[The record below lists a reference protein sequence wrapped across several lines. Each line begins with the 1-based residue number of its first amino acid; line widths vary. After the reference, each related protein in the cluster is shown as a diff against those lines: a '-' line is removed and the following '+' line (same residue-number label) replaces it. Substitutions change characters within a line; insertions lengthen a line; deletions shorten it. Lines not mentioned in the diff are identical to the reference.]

1 MDSTLSNTDCRKD
14 DFMKNRKPAI
24 ALILL
29 IDVLVII
36 GLMALG
42 LIIGFKWI
50 DKKLEEEIRNEV
62 VSYKFEAES
71 ETATD
76 EVIEEE
82 KEPEIKIN
90 EVWVVN
96 DTGFEPVDKPMEVE
110 YQGFLYLMAKK
121 YDLDFYLLVALIE
134 TESDFQADL
143 ISETNDYGLMQINK
157 MNHEWLSKELDITD
171 FLDPYQNMKAGCYVL
186 SKLMDSCDGNVT
198 KALMSYN
205 MGYEEADTLWKN
217 GIYSTKYS
225 DKVENRWIVLKGE

>member
-14 DFMKNRKPAI
+14 DFMKNRKPDI

-36 GLMALG
+36 GLIALG

-50 DKKLEEEIRNEV
+50 DKKLQNEIRNEV
-62 VSYKFEAES
+62 VSYKFESES
-71 ETATD
+71 ESATD

-82 KEPEIKIN
+82 KEPDIKIN

-110 YQGFLYLMAKK
+110 YQRFLYCMAEK

-134 TESDFQADL
+134 TESDFRADL

>member
-1 MDSTLSNTDCRKD
+1 
-14 DFMKNRKPAI
+14 MKNRKPAI

-36 GLMALG
+36 GLIALG

-50 DKKLEEEIRNEV
+50 DKKLQEEIRNEV

-110 YQGFLYLMAKK
+110 YQGFLYWMSEK

-134 TESDFQADL
+134 TESDFKADL
-143 ISETNDYGLMQINK
+143 ISETNDYGLMQINE
-157 MNHEWLSKELDITD
+157 MNHEWLSQELGITD

-205 MGYEEADTLWKN
+205 MGYEEADKLWKN

-225 DKVENRWIVLKGE
+225 DKVETRWMKLKGE

>member
-1 MDSTLSNTDCRKD
+1 
-14 DFMKNRKPAI
+14 MKNRKPAI

-36 GLMALG
+36 GLIALG
-42 LIIGFKWI
+42 LIIGFKRI
-50 DKKLEEEIRNEV
+50 DKKLQEEIRNEV
-62 VSYKFEAES
+62 VSYKFESES
-71 ETATD
+71 ESATD

-96 DTGFEPVDKPMEVE
+96 DSGFEPVDKPMEVE
-110 YQGFLYLMAKK
+110 YQGFLYWMAEK

-134 TESDFQADL
+134 TESDFRADL

>member
-1 MDSTLSNTDCRKD
+1 
-14 DFMKNRKPAI
+14 MKNRKPAI

-36 GLMALG
+36 GLIALG

-50 DKKLEEEIRNEV
+50 DKKLQEEIRNEV
-62 VSYKFEAES
+62 VSYKFESES
-71 ETATD
+71 ESATD

-90 EVWVVN
+90 EVWVVR
-96 DTGFEPVDKPMEVE
+96 DSGFEPVDKPMEVE
-110 YQGFLYLMAKK
+110 YQEFLYLMAEK
-121 YDLDFYLLVALIE
+121 YDLDFYLLVSLIE
-134 TESDFQADL
+134 TESDFRADL

-157 MNHEWLSKELDITD
+157 MNHEWLSNKLGITD

-225 DKVENRWIVLKGE
+225 DKVETRWMKLRGK

>member
-1 MDSTLSNTDCRKD
+1 
-14 DFMKNRKPAI
+14 MKNRKPAI

-36 GLMALG
+36 GLIALG

-50 DKKLEEEIRNEV
+50 DKKLQNEIRNEV
-62 VSYKFEAES
+62 VSYKFESES
-71 ETATD
+71 ESATD

-110 YQGFLYLMAKK
+110 YQGFLYWMAEK
-121 YDLDFYLLVALIE
+121 YDLDFYLLLALIE
-134 TESDFQADL
+134 TESDFKADL

-157 MNHEWLSKELDITD
+157 MNHEWISNKLGITD
-171 FLDPYQNMKAGCYVL
+171 FLDPYQNMKAGCYIL

-205 MGYEEADTLWKN
+205 MGYEEADKLWKN

-225 DKVENRWIVLKGE
+225 DKVETRWMKLRGK

>member
-1 MDSTLSNTDCRKD
+1 
-14 DFMKNRKPAI
+14 MKNRKPAI

-36 GLMALG
+36 GFIALG

-50 DKKLEEEIRNEV
+50 DNKLQDEIRNEV

-71 ETATD
+71 ESATD

-110 YQGFLYLMAKK
+110 YQGFLYLMSEK
-121 YDLDFYLLVALIE
+121 YDLDFYLLLALIE
-134 TESDFQADL
+134 TESDFQTDL

>member
-1 MDSTLSNTDCRKD
+1 
-14 DFMKNRKPAI
+14 MKNRKPAI
-24 ALILL
+24 ALIIL

-36 GLMALG
+36 GLIALG
-42 LIIGFKWI
+42 LIIGFKRI
-50 DKKLEEEIRNEV
+50 DKKLQEEIRNEV
-62 VSYKFEAES
+62 VSYKFESES
-71 ETATD
+71 ESATD

-96 DTGFEPVDKPMEVE
+96 DSGFEPVDKPMEVE
-110 YQGFLYLMAKK
+110 YQGFLYLMAEK

-134 TESDFQADL
+134 TESDFRADL
-143 ISETNDYGLMQINK
+143 ISETNDYGLMQINE
-157 MNHEWLSKELDITD
+157 MNHEWLSEELGITD
-171 FLDPYQNMKAGCYVL
+171 FIDPYQNMKAGCYVL

-225 DKVENRWIVLKGE
+225 DKVETRWMKLRGK

>member
-1 MDSTLSNTDCRKD
+1 
-14 DFMKNRKPAI
+14 MKNRKPAI
-24 ALILL
+24 ALIIL

-36 GLMALG
+36 GLIALG
-42 LIIGFKWI
+42 LIIGFKRI
-50 DKKLEEEIRNEV
+50 DKKLQEEIRNEV
-62 VSYKFEAES
+62 VSYKFESES
-71 ETATD
+71 ESATY

-110 YQGFLYLMAKK
+110 YQGFLYWMAEK